1 MRTNKNFRL
10 QIMFAVASCLLVIGI
25 NVHGQES
32 HTQKVARV
40 INETGFN
47 FTKAGDG
54 VWTIPF
60 EGKVQKDITVVISV
74 SEDLL
79 TLFSIVAVKKD
90 FKPTPELHQK
100 LLRFN
105 DDLDR
110 VKVGID
116 KDGDIFV
123 RIDLS
128 IRNLDKDELKVN
140 IDQAAAAADE
150 VFKAV
155 KPTFVKT
162 K

>member
-1 MRTNKNFRL
+1 MRTNKTYRL
-10 QIMFAVASCLLVIGI
+10 QIMFTVVSCLLLIGMD
-25 NVHGQES
+25 VHGQES
-32 HTQKVARV
+32 HSQKVARV

-47 FTKAGDG
+47 FTKASEG

-123 RIDLS
+123 RIDLG
-128 IRNLDKDELKVN
+128 IRIMDKEELRAN
-140 IDQAAAAADE
+140 IDQVAAAADE

-155 KPTFVKT
+155 KPTLIKT